1 MPDLEVKHFFVCLY
15 YFCKAVG
22 EEGGHAPDGFAL
34 LVIEGDGAGPFGK
47 GVILAPVDTVKG
59 KILLQIDGHGQR
71 MIGRPFLH
79 QVFKGDGEDSCH
91 LVMIG
96 LNGLPV
102 LHQDLTD
109 KAVDGPMVV
118 DKVVNLSKD
127 IDLLGLELQFLT
139 SFADCSLLQTFT
151 SLYRPTW
158 KGDISWLGNGF
169 TAHLVEDVPFSSDF
183 DEGEKDTVNFLLAQG
198 LGLVMGKNLF
208 HGKVAFLGINFY
220 FLSYK
225 SFGSRSTS

>member
-1 MPDLEVKHFFVCLY
+1 MPDLEVKHFFICLY

-34 LVIEGDGAGPFGK
+34 LVIKGDGAGSFGK
-47 GVILAPVDTVKG
+47 GIILAPVDTVKG
-59 KILLQIDGHGQR
+59 KILLQIDGQGQR

-127 IDLLGLELQFLT
+127 SDLLGLELQFLAGL
-139 SFADCSLLQTFT
+139 ADGSLLQTFT

-208 HGKVAFLGINFY
+208 HGKVAFFGINFY

>member
-1 MPDLEVKHFFVCLY
+1 MPDFLEVKHFFVCLQ

-34 LVIEGDGAGPFGK
+34 LVIKGDGAGSFGK

-59 KILLQIDGHGQR
+59 KILLQINCQGQR
-71 MIGRPFLH
+71 MIGGPFLH
-79 QVFKGDGEDSCH
+79 QAFKGNGEDSSH

-96 LNGLPV
+96 LDGLPV
-102 LHQDLTD
+102 LHQDLSD
-109 KAVDGPMVV
+109 KAVDGPVV
-118 DKVVNLSKD
+118 VHKVVNLAKD

-139 SFADCSLLQTFT
+139 GFTDSCLLQTFT
-151 SLYRPTW
+151 SLNRPTW
-158 KGDISWLGNGF
+158 KGDITWLGNGF
-169 TAHLVEDVPFSSDF
+169 TAYLIEDVPFSADF

-208 HGKVAFLGINFY
+208 HGKYCFLGNQ
-220 FLSYK
+220 FLFPILQK
-225 SFGSRSTS
+225 FWP

>member
-34 LVIEGDGAGPFGK
+34 LVIKGDGAGSFGK
-47 GVILAPVDTVKG
+47 GIILAPVDTVKG
-59 KILLQIDGHGQR
+59 KILLQINCQGQR
-71 MIGRPFLH
+71 MIGGAFLH
-79 QVFKGDGEDSCH
+79 QVFKGDGEDSGH

-127 IDLLGLELQFLT
+127 IDLMGLELQFLT
-139 SFADCSLLQTFT
+139 GFTDSCLLQTFT

-169 TAHLVEDVPFSSDF
+169 TAYLVEDMPFPSDF
-183 DEGEKDTVNFLLAQG
+183 DEGEKDTVNFFLAQG
-198 LGLVMGKNLF
+198 LGLVVGKNLF
-208 HGKVAFLGINFY
+208 HGTYCFLGNQ
-220 FLSYK
+220 FLFPILQK
-225 SFGSRSTS
+225 FWP

>member
-15 YFCKAVG
+15 YFCETVG
-22 EEGGHAPDGFAL
+22 EEGGHAPDGFTL

-47 GVILAPVDTVKG
+47 GIILALVNTVKG
-59 KILLQIDGHGQR
+59 KILLLVHRQGQR
-71 MIGRPFLH
+71 MIGGAFLH
-79 QVFKGDGEDSCH
+79 QVFEGNGEDSGH

-96 LNGLPV
+96 LDGLPV
-102 LHQDLTD
+102 LHQDLSD
-109 KAVDGPMVV
+109 KAVDGPVV
-118 DKVVNLSKD
+118 VHKVVNLAKD

-139 SFADCSLLQTFT
+139 GFTDSCLLQTFT
-151 SLYRPTW
+151 SLNRSAW
-158 KGDISWLGNGF
+158 KGDITWLGDGF
-169 TAHLVEDVPFSSDF
+169 AAHLVEDMPFSSNF

-208 HGKVAFLGINFY
+208 HGKVAFFGINFY

>member
-47 GVILAPVDTVKG
+47 GIILAPVDTVKG

-79 QVFKGDGEDSCH
+79 QVFKGDGEDSGH

-208 HGKVAFLGINFY
+208 HGKVAFFGINFY